1 MPHLPRCTKCGNL
14 IPTWTITCPVCA
26 NMAIAAK
33 KFGSKKVK
41 PIWQQQAPP
50 VSFRAPA
57 LPPGFKAPQKPQ
69 PIPKKVP
76 SLGVKTQLSGIN
88 RLLTDIYK
96 KPARFS
102 SILQANGVTPAEIQQ
117 FMGSP
122 AKIAKFLT
130 LFLTSMSQT
139 LAQKHGHDAYQVL
152 DTWYGFEHPKLKSP
166 KAIAGHCGLTV
177 AQVQKLRA
185 SSLTT
190 LRGLAKNGWLKQQI
204 LSAYAQAK

>member
-1 MPHLPRCTKCGNL
+1 M
-14 IPTWTITCPVCA
+14 
-26 NMAIAAK
+26 
-33 KFGSKKVK
+33 
-41 PIWQQQAPP
+41 
-50 VSFRAPA
+50 
-57 LPPGFKAPQKPQ
+57 KA
-69 PIPKKVP
+69 
-76 SLGVKTQLSGIN
+76 QLSGTN

-139 LAQKHGHDAYQVL
+139 LAQKHGHGVPSAGHMV
-152 DTWYGFEHPKLKSP
+152 WFEHPKLKSP

-177 AQVQKLRA
+177 AQVQKLHCVVIDNTTRLGEEWMVEAADPFCVCAGQIGEAGAKTRA
-185 SSLTT
+185 GSTAV
-190 LRGLAKNGWLKQQI
+190 GQQD
-204 LSAYAQAK
+204 